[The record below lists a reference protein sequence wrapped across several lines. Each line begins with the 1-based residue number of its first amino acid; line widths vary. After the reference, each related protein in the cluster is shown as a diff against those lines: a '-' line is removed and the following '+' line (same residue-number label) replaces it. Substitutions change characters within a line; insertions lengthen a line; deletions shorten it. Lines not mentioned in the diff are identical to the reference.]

1 MKLVFLAQQETPQDV
16 EALTGSPAPYNFGRH
31 LYGPFSQ
38 GLLRDVDILVGRG
51 LIRQESKPLDSGG
64 TAVRWEYEI
73 TPGGNERIAM
83 LAGAGQY
90 RQLQAL
96 VVRFA
101 QFSTEELLRYVYT
114 RYVRDSTRL
123 LDRAIPA

>member
-1 MKLVFLAQQETPQDV
+1 MFQVRDDLGDLE
-16 EALTGSPAPYNFGRH
+16 LTLPPH
-31 LYGPFSQ
+31 H
-38 GLLRDVDILVGRG
+38 
-51 LIRQESKPLDSGG
+51 
-64 TAVRWEYEI
+64 
-73 TPGGNERIAM
+73 
-83 LAGAGQY
+83 